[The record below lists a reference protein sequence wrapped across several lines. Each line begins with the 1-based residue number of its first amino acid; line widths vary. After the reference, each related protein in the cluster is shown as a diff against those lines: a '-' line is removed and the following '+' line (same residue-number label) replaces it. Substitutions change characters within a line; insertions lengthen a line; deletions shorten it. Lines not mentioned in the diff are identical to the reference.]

1 MKAQMIEKN
10 GFPKPIGFMLIFL
23 MISMVCFA
31 QCLFSQTDNANTTG
45 ERINFTIVEAQTE
58 KHVDALLVNESYLN
72 TEKEVK
78 IDEWMYNEYYLGNE
92 Y

>member
-31 QCLFSQTDNANTTG
+31 QCLFSQTAKANTTG
-45 ERINFTIVEAQTE
+45 EKFDFPGVEKTAEIRVEA
-58 KHVDALLVNESYLN
+58 
-72 TEKEVK
+72 
-78 IDEWMYNEYYLGNE
+78 WMYDEYSRGDGY
-92 Y
+92 